1 MKICYIVAME
11 AEAQP
16 FVEKFGVQKIEGAF
30 DPLPCQLYEHQLS
43 KEDSLYIVVNGRQ
56 HGSSLIGCEAAS
68 ITVLKAIETIHPDLV
83 VNSGTC
89 GAFKKNGAEIGK
101 VYIGSGVMFH
111 DRRVMGDDK
120 WYTQSIG
127 NYPLSERSA
136 EIAKALNMPMG
147 KVTTGSSLDIQPCDL
162 LTYEHTVHACQI
174 RHRPHRRRRKHLR
187 GIQPQPFPCLRR
199 AEQGKCQDCGIP
211 YKTLTLRSRKEYLQ
225 EILPYT
231 FCKGGFFFIAKQSL
245 VWISRPRIPT
255 LCHQREFFVIARHE
269 HLTELRLGDMSDN
282 LHILHAFHLR
292 QVAYRH
298 CEEQFVVF
306 SSIEGAGGKIH
317 IELFCRDRNLIIYR
331 DVLLVYAATAA
342 GLLAYMHK
350 F

>member
-101 VYIGSGVMFH
+101 VYIGNGVMFH

-127 NYPLSERSA
+127 NYPLSNRSA
-136 EIAKALNMPMG
+136 EIAEALNMPMG

-162 LTYEHTVHACQI
+162 KVMEQHGGELKDMEGAAVAFVCS
-174 RHRPHRRRRKHLR
+174 LMNV
-187 GIQPQPFPCLRR
+187 PCMLVKSVTDLIDGG
-199 AEQGKCQDCGIP
+199 EN
-211 YKTLTLRSRKEYLQ
+211 TFEEFSRNLSLASEELSKANVKIVEYL
-225 EILPYT
+225 T
-231 FCKGGFFFIAKQSL
+231 
-245 VWISRPRIPT
+245 
-255 LCHQREFFVIARHE
+255 RH
-269 HLTELRLGDMSDN
+269 
-282 LHILHAFHLR
+282 
-292 QVAYRH
+292 
-298 CEEQFVVF
+298 
-306 SSIEGAGGKIH
+306 
-317 IELFCRDRNLIIYR
+317 
-331 DVLLVYAATAA
+331 
-342 GLLAYMHK
+342 
-350 F
+350 